1 VVFRRRNKR
10 TFMEWLQASV
20 YPKGGWFR
28 AAYYVWHRL
37 TRLPDPPHR
46 IARGVWAGVFISFT
60 PLFGLHFF
68 GAALIAFLMRG
79 NIIAAILGTFFGN
92 PVTFPLIAVGSVQL
106 GHWLLGTGVDGV
118 PASQILSAFAYA
130 GGEFWGNVRAFFLD
144 EPVKWSHLSH
154 FYYGLFKPYLVGG
167 ILPGIVAATTCY
179 YVSLPM
185 IAAYQKLRQ
194 KRRRDRAEKLRER
207 AAARARGAR
216 FGRTP
221 KEDKGNS
228 S

>member
-1 VVFRRRNKR
+1 
-10 TFMEWLQASV
+10 MEWLQASV

-28 AAYYVWHRL
+28 AGHYVWHRL

-79 NIIAAILGTFFGN
+79 NILAAILGTFFGN

-118 PASQILSAFAYA
+118 PATQILSAFAYA
-130 GGEFWGNVRAFFLD
+130 GGEVWENVRAFFTD
-144 EPVKWSHLSH
+144 DPVKWSHLSH
-154 FYYGLFKPYLVGG
+154 FYYGLFKPYLIGG
-167 ILPGIVAATTCY
+167 IFPGIVAATTCY

-207 AAARARGAR
+207 AAARARGGR
-216 FGRTP
+216 FNRASG
-221 KEDKGNS
+221 KDKGGPS
-228 S
+228 